1 MATNTGQFDLTHWI
15 YSLIAYIIDSIII
28 GIPAAIIYFFV
39 ILSLLTP
46 STTVIG
52 ITVYGAAPWWASL
65 LLPFILGILQL
76 FYFILLDTAWGGTIG
91 KRVMGL
97 QVQTVNGG
105 KVPFDKSF
113 IRNISKIYGLF
124 LFLDWLIAVVTAGND
139 KRQKF
144 LDRTAGT
151 TVVQTKQAFA
161 SAGAPPPPPPP
172 PT

>member
-1 MATNTGQFDLTHWI
+1 MASNSGQFDLTHWI
-15 YSLIAYIIDSIII
+15 YRLIAYIIDSIII

-39 ILSLLTP
+39 IWSIVLSNPFVLAFGGWL
-46 STTVIG
+46 I
-52 ITVYGAAPWWASL
+52 
-65 LLPFILGILQL
+65 LPFLLGILQL
-76 FYFILLDTAWGGTIG
+76 IYFMVLDVSWGGTIG
-91 KRVMGL
+91 KRIMGL
-97 QVQTVNGG
+97 QVETVNGG

-144 LDRTAGT
+144 TDRYAGT

-161 SAGAPPPPPPP
+161 SVGAPPPPPPP
-172 PT
+172 PPS